1 MTPQDLNSVSRR
13 ALDIEDFI
21 DILRRHKAWIFGPT
35 FAALVIA
42 VVGGRF
48 GSAEEKQDKY
58 TLQIPGGLSFSEVKG
73 YEQWQV
79 VGPSLTEAANVI
91 RAIVANPVMIN
102 AYHEGVPGNGKPF
115 PDGSKIV
122 KLEWKPRKI
131 TDPPF
136 SASTPDI
143 VPGDLEQVEF
153 IVKDSKRFPDTHGW
167 GYAMFVYDTAS
178 GTFAPAT
185 KASKPPVNND
195 AKCGTACHELAKSK
209 DYILT
214 GYPKR

>member
-1 MTPQDLNSVSRR
+1 MKTTLYGV
-13 ALDIEDFI
+13 A
-21 DILRRHKAWIFGPT
+21 AIF
-35 FAALVIA
+35 ALVIA
-42 VVGGRF
+42 VVGGRS

-122 KLEWKPRKI
+122 KLEWKPRKM

-136 SASTPDI
+136 SPSTPDI

-153 IVKDSKRFPDTHGW
+153 IVKDNKRFPDTHGW
-167 GYAMFVYDTAS
+167 GYAMFVYDAAS
-178 GTFAPAT
+178 GIFAPAT

-195 AKCGTACHELAKSK
+195 AKCGAAYHELAKSK
-209 DYILT
+209 DYIFT
-214 GYPKR
+214 GYRKR